1 MGVREGFACKVTI
14 NRAKT
19 LIADSQLWILRIY
32 TTTIYRVGQKQD
44 DIKVRCFFQDEY
56 KRRGIVDISIEIIR

>member
-32 TTTIYRVGQKQD
+32 TTTIYGVGQKQG
-44 DIKVRCFFQDEY
+44 DIKVRCFFRDEY
-56 KRRGIVDISIEIIR
+56 KRV